1 MNHKM
6 EINIDRITDPLIHDS
21 QCYSMNKKWNVES
34 NSMMIEWFVNDQCVI
49 DDNNEQEY
57 GIDGLIFENEW
68 NWNQFTNKW
77 KWWLNEWCD
86 MNHNRLIVE
95 FDDRF
100 VEYGLMD
107 VIIRME
113 WFEFLM
119 YIMNSR
125 WYHWIWWE

>member
-21 QCYSMNKKWNVES
+21 QCYSMNKIWNVES

-119 YIMNSR
+119 
-125 WYHWIWWE
+125 